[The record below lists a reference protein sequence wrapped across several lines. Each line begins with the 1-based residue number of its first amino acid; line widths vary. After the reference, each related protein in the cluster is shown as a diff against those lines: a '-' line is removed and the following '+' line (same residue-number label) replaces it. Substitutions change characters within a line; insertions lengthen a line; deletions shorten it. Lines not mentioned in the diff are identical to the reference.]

1 MTPAPRGA
9 GEGSAPSLTVVTLLR
24 RERART
30 LVRAAFPRRRAQVVA
45 ARSAEAVAEAMT
57 TQLVDAVLVD
67 GGAGEEA
74 QRLVARAADYPSI
87 PTLLI
92 TPLLPADAPL
102 VGRAV
107 AGGVADLLVEGVDE
121 AAARE
126 LVLRY
131 AFTPRFERA
140 LATPPEGLRLGS
152 PLQLAVWQA
161 LVRRAGRPVRTDQL
175 ARELAV
181 SREHLSRS
189 FAVGE
194 APTLKRVI
202 DLVRLIAAAE
212 LAKNAALDLRHV
224 ARILGF
230 ASASH
235 LSATTQR
242 LVGTRASS
250 LTRLRTVDLLQRAT
264 APGCFAPR
272 S

>member
-1 MTPAPRGA
+1 MKATARSA
-9 GEGSAPSLTVVTLLR
+9 GDGQPPPLTVVTLIR

-30 LVRAAFPRRRAQVVA
+30 LVRAAFSRRRAAMVT
-45 ARSAEAVAEAMT
+45 ARSAAAVTEAVT
-57 TQLVDAVLVD
+57 SQLVDAVLVD

-74 QRLVARAADYPSI
+74 QQLVTRAADYPSI

-102 VGRAV
+102 LRRAV
-107 AGGVADLLVEGVDE
+107 AGGVTDLLVEGVDE
-121 AAARE
+121 AAARDV
-126 LVLRY
+126 VLRH

-140 LATPPEGLRLGS
+140 LAEPPAGLGLEN
-152 PLQLAVWQA
+152 PLQRAVWQA
-161 LVRRAGRPVRTDQL
+161 LIRRGGRPVRTDQL

-189 FAVGE
+189 FAVGG

-212 LAKNAALDLRHV
+212 LAKNAGLDLRHV

-250 LTRLRTVDLLQRAT
+250 LARLRTVDLLHRAT
-264 APGCFAPR
+264 LPR
-272 S
+272 PDAG

>member
-1 MTPAPRGA
+1 VKAPARSPGDVGA
-9 GEGSAPSLTVVTLLR
+9 PPLTVVTLLR

-30 LVRAAFPRRRAQVVA
+30 LVRAAFSRRRAALVA
-45 ARSAEAVAEAMT
+45 ARSAAAVADAVT
-57 TQLVDAVLVD
+57 SQLVDAVLVD
-67 GGAGEEA
+67 GGAGEDAHEV
-74 QRLVARAADYPSI
+74 VARAADFPSI

-102 VGRAV
+102 VRKAV
-107 AGGVADLLVEGVDE
+107 AGGVAELLVEGVDE
-121 AAARE
+121 AAARD
-126 LVLRY
+126 LVLRH
-131 AFTPRFERA
+131 AFTPRFGRA
-140 LATPPEGLRLGS
+140 LAIPPAGLRLES

-161 LVRRAGRPVRTDQL
+161 VVLRGGRPVRTDQL

-189 FAVGE
+189 FAAGE

-212 LAKNAALDLRHV
+212 LAKNAGLDLRHV
-224 ARILGF
+224 ATILGF

-250 LTRLRTVDLLQRAT
+250 LARLRTVDLLQRAT
-264 APGCFAPR
+264 APRPDRG
-272 S
+272 